1 MTVPS
6 THASGPARRLTRDQK
21 KALTRQ
27 ELLDAAGR
35 VFLRRGFFA
44 ASIDEVAEEAGFSKG
59 AVYSNFTDKEDL
71 LLALVEQRTELRRSR
86 ITALVDPDASTE
98 TQARDASEEYNQILE
113 EEREWNPLLLEFWVC
128 VARNPALQQRFATQ
142 HRAMKTAIGALI
154 EDRATRAGQQ
164 LPLPAESLASVL
176 FAMGNGYS
184 LERLAD
190 PDGVPDD
197 LFGLML
203 ANFFKGLDAHP

>member
-1 MTVPS
+1 MTIPS
-6 THASGPARRLTRDQK
+6 TRASGPVRRLTRDEK

-27 ELLDAAGR
+27 QLLDAAGR

-59 AVYSNFTDKEDL
+59 AVYSNFVDKEDL
-71 LLALVEQRTELRRSR
+71 LLALIEQRAELRRR
-86 ITALVDPDASTE
+86 RVTALVDPEGSTD
-98 TQARDASEEYNQILE
+98 TQAREASEEYNHILE
-113 EEREWNPLLLEFWVC
+113 EERDWNPLFLEFWVC
-128 VARNPALQQRFATQ
+128 IARKPALQQRFAVQ
-142 HRAMKTAIGALI
+142 HRAMKAAIAALI

-190 PDGVPDD
+190 PDGVPED

-203 ANFFKGLDAHP
+203 SNFFKGLDAQP

>member
-128 VARNPALQQRFATQ
+128 VARNPHFNSGSPPST
-142 HRAMKTAIGALI
+142 
-154 EDRATRAGQQ
+154 
-164 LPLPAESLASVL
+164 
-176 FAMGNGYS
+176 
-184 LERLAD
+184 ER
-190 PDGVPDD
+190 
-197 LFGLML
+197 
-203 ANFFKGLDAHP
+203 